1 MKKKYAATFKDKKD
15 WTEFLENIDE
25 VSLKEAGESYS
36 EKKINKVKKLD
47 LHGFSL
53 AESAE
58 MVKKFI
64 NESYDFGY
72 KKILVVTGKGLRS
85 KSYTNPYVSKK
96 LSILRYSIP
105 EYIKNNENL
114 IKKINRI
121 SEAEIKDGGEGA
133 IYIFLKKKLVIK

>member
-1 MKKKYAATFKDKKD
+1 VKKKYTVPSKDKKD
-15 WTEFLENIDE
+15 WSEFLENVDE
-25 VSLKEAGESYS
+25 VNLNEAGETYF
-36 EKKINKVKKLD
+36 EKKTNNLKKLD

-64 NESYDFGY
+64 NESYDSGY
-72 KKILVVTGKGLRS
+72 KKLLIVTGKGLRS
-85 KSYTNPYVSKK
+85 KSYKDPYVSKK

-114 IKKINRI
+114 KKKINKI
-121 SEAEIKDGGEGA
+121 SEAEIKDGGGGA
-133 IYIFLKKKLVIK
+133 IYIFLKKN